1 MNLHELSQLY
11 YIELE
16 IKAYRDKIAEL
27 RELAESISPNY
38 SGMPSGGSQ
47 NHSKVESAAL
57 SIVAYMEMLDKAIQ
71 EKVETSKRIHAYI
84 LDCPDAQTRQIMFLR
99 FVQCKSWGEIARR
112 IGGNNTAS
120 AVRMRAIRYID
131 GGKKNATD

>member
-16 IKAYRDKIAEL
+16 IKAYRDKISEL
-27 RELAESISPNY
+27 RDLAEGVTPNY

-47 NHSKVESAAL
+47 NQGKVERAAVA
-57 SIVAYMEMLDKAIQ
+57 IVSYMEMLDKAIQ
-71 EKVETSKRIHAYI
+71 EKVEQSKRIHAFI

-131 GGKKNATD
+131 SKKGS

>member
-1 MNLHELSQLY
+1 MTLHELNALY

-27 RELAESISPNY
+27 RELAESITPNY

-47 NHSKVESAAL
+47 NRSKVESAAV
-57 SIVAYMEMLDKAIQ
+57 SIVAYMEMLDKAVQ
-71 EKVETSKRIHAYI
+71 EKVETSQRIHEYI
-84 LDCPDAQTRQIMFLR
+84 LAVPDAQTRQIMFLR

-131 GGKKNATD
+131 GGKKKCD

>member
-1 MNLHELSQLY
+1 MTLHELSQLY
-11 YIELE
+11 YIEQE

-27 RELAESISPNY
+27 RELAESITPSY
-38 SGMPSGGSQ
+38 SGMPNGGSQ
-47 NHSKVESAAL
+47 NRSKVESAAL

-71 EKVETSKRIHAYI
+71 EKVEMSKRIHAYI

-112 IGGNNTAS
+112 IGGNNTAGS
-120 AVRMRAIRYID
+120 VRMRAIRYID
-131 GGKKNATD
+131 GGKKGG